1 MKKIFQYIATGS
13 ILAILIMAAIAAMA
27 AVGYFYP
34 IIAQWTNLS
43 IAMQLVISL
52 AIFLILA
59 YSIMATKMTV
69 SMLRIYKKEI

>member
-13 ILAILIMAAIAAMA
+13 ILAILIMAAMA

-43 IAMQLVISL
+43 IAMQFVISL